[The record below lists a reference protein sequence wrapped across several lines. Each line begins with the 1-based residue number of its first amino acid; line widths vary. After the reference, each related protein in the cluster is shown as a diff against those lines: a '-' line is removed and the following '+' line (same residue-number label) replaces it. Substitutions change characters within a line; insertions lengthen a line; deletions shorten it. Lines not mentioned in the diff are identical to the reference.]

1 MPREKNKTKHTK
13 KLKKTKQTNK
23 KEGKKP
29 KRPPK
34 MKNDDQKD
42 HQVIIQMYRAA
53 EQPTQHLVLSSHYK
67 E

>member
-1 MPREKNKTKHTK
+1 M
-13 KLKKTKQTNK
+13 
-23 KEGKKP
+23 KKP